1 MGSLVLSSF
10 FRLGDKIWE
19 WPGDEA
25 IFISGQDLVEED
37 GFDGEHTSE
46 QALEKYAQSLP
57 YYAMPALLA
66 KSSYYAQYYASQLD
80 CVVYTNAQ
88 YVC

>member
-10 FRLGDKIWE
+10 FQLWDKIWE

-25 IFISGQDLVEED
+25 IFISDQDLVEED

-46 QALEKYAQSLP
+46 
-57 YYAMPALLA
+57 
-66 KSSYYAQYYASQLD
+66 
-80 CVVYTNAQ
+80 
-88 YVC
+88 